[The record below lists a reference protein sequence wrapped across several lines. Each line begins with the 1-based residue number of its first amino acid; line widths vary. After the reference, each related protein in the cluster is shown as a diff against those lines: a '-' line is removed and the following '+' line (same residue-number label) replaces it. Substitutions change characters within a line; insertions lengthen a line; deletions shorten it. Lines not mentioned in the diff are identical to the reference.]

1 MVSGKTRTGF
11 EFVIADDALND
22 YEILELM
29 AKVRKNDV
37 LSISE
42 LLEKLLGED
51 QKNRLKDHCRDESG
65 KVPMERI
72 NDEIVDIFTAE
83 QVKKP

>member
-1 MVSGKTRTGF
+1 MVCGKTRTGF
-11 EFVIADDALND
+11 EFVIEDDALND

-51 QKNRLKDHCRDESG
+51 QKNRLKDHCRNEAG

-72 NDEIVDIFTAE
+72 NDEIVDIFAADK
-83 QVKKP
+83 VKKS

>member
-42 LLEKLLGED
+42 LLEKLLGEE

-72 NDEIVDIFTAE
+72 NDEIVDIFTDK

>member
-1 MVSGKTRTGF
+1 MVCGKTRTGF
-11 EFVIADDALND
+11 EFVIEDDALND

-51 QKNRLKDHCRDESG
+51 QKNRLKDHCRNEAG

-72 NDEIVDIFTAE
+72 NDEIVDIFAAE
-83 QVKKP
+83 KVKKP